1 MIQKWR
7 ELSSRKQKNIVLGSL
22 GAIILLMAIGYA
34 AFSTQ
39 LNINGTSNIS
49 SNWDIRITNIESSL
63 HGGATNAVEP
73 TYDNDNGLTATFST
87 NLVSPGDYA
96 EYTVTVRNNGDIDA
110 TLTNIEIT
118 DSNNPAIVFE
128 TNGLEEGDNLLK
140 QTEDELIVKVSYNSS
155 ITSQPSNTT
164 SDITVTL
171 NYEQAT
177 GGSVTPEPET
187 AADQLI
193 VKVTTSGDGL
203 YADAYEE
210 GRYVY
215 KGANPNNYI
224 TFSGETWRIISVETD
239 NTIKIMR
246 SESIG
251 SRAFDSQDLRDSGS
265 NGAGGTYCAN
275 GDYGCNA
282 WAIND
287 NFNNGVISGT
297 VLKDA
302 ELNTYLNGEYLEG
315 LSDADKIVAHNFG
328 VGAVKRSSDNV
339 DLADQITS
347 ENGTIWNGKVGLI
360 TVSEYLRTNINTEEC
375 ETLSLYSSNYSTC
388 KNTNWMYASDIAYW
402 WTMSPFSFSTSAAV
416 WYVFSSGNINHIS
429 ARDSNG
435 VRPSLYLTSNI
446 TLSGTGTVDDA
457 YTIN

>member
-34 AFSTQ
+34 AFNTQ

-49 SNWDIRITNIESSL
+49 SNWDIRITNITSSL
-63 HGGATNAVEP
+63 HGGATNATEP
-73 TYDNDNGLTATFST
+73 TYDNENGLTASFST

-110 TLTNIEIT
+110 TLTDISIS
-118 DSNNPAIVFE
+118 DSNNPAIIFE
-128 TNGLEEGDNLLK
+128 TSGLEEGDNLLK
-140 QTEDELIVKVSYNSS
+140 QTEDELIVKVSYNESVE
-155 ITSQPSNTT
+155 SQPETTT
-164 SDITVTL
+164 SNIGVTL
-171 NYEQAT
+171 TYEQAT
-177 GGSVTPEPET
+177 GGSVPEENT
-187 AADQLI
+187 VDMGGQEI
-193 VKVTTSGDGL
+193 SVVTEGDGL
-203 YADAYEE
+203 YADTYEE
-210 GRYVY
+210 GRYFY
-215 KGANPNNYI
+215 KGTNPNNYI
-224 TFSGETWRIISVETD
+224 TFNNETWRIVSVEND
-239 NTIKIMR
+239 GTIKIMR
-246 SESIG
+246 NESIG
-251 SRAFDSQDLRDSGS
+251 NRAFDSKGLRDSGS

-275 GDYGCNA
+275 SYNGGCNA

-287 NFNNGVISGT
+287 NFNDGQISGT

-328 VGAVKRSSDNV
+328 VGAVTYGNN
-339 DLADQITS
+339 DLAGQITS

-360 TVSEYLRTNINTEEC
+360 TVSEYLRANTNIAQC
-375 ETLSLYSSNYSTC
+375 ETLSLIGSNYSTC
-388 KNTNWMYASDIAYW
+388 KNTNWMFNNTNW
-402 WTMSPFSFSTSAAV
+402 WTLSPDSGSYSNDV
-416 WYVFSSGNINHIS
+416 WRVRSSGDFYDPN
-429 ARDSNG
+429 AYDSNG

-446 TLSGTGTVDDA
+446 TLSGTGTVDDV